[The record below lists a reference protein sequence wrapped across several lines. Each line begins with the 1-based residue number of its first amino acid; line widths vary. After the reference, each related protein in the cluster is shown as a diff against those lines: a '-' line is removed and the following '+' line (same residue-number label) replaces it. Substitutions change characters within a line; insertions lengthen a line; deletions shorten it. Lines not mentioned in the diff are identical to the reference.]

1 MAVTA
6 ISKLEATHDYG
17 LYKNLSASGLIE
29 TGPGTLQGVVV
40 NSHSSGTLK
49 FWDNTAGSGT
59 VIFNTITLGAS
70 DRWIPLFGSKFT
82 TGCYLTIGG
91 TADVTVIYN

>member
-1 MAVTA
+1 MAGYSTLQ
-6 ISKLEATHDYG
+6 STQEYG
-17 LYKNLSASGLIE
+17 LYVNLSASGLVK
-29 TGPGTLQGVVV
+29 TGPGNLQGVVI

-59 VIFNTITLGAS
+59 IIFNTITLGAS
-70 DRWIPLFGSKFT
+70 ERFIPLYGAKFL
-82 TGCYLTIGG
+82 TGAYLTIGG